1 MCHIDSHSQKNV
13 SFLVFAGLKK
23 AEMGR
28 DGAEEGSPG
37 LKWEETGQDGAEE
50 GSPGLKWA
58 EMGRGR

>member
-1 MCHIDSHSQKNV
+1 
-13 SFLVFAGLKK
+13 
-23 AEMGR
+23 MGR